1 MSVNNLLNAWN
12 DKNMGIDC
20 YTYNLIFLF
29 EMDIIVNNYNS

>member
-20 YTYNLIFLF
+20 YTYNLIFF
-29 EMDIIVNNYNS
+29 IRNGYYRK

>member
-20 YTYNLIFLF
+20 YTYNLIFYPKWIL
-29 EMDIIVNNYNS
+29 S